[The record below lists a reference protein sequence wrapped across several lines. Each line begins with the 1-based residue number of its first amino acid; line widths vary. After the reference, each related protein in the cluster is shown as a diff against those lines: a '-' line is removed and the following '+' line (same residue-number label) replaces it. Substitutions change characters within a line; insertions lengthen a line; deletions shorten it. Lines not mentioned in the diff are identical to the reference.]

1 MTQADLDRDRK
12 QRRRARLGWAA
23 WSASAAFGAYFCMY
37 AFRKPF
43 TASTYSGATVWG
55 VGEKTALVTAQV
67 LGYTLSKLIGIRVVA
82 EMPPATRAR
91 AILALIAMAEL
102 ALVLFAVAP
111 SPWHVACLFLNGL
124 PLGMVFGLVLGF
136 LEGRRLTEAMT
147 AGLCASFILADGVTK
162 SVGTWLLEAGV
173 TPRWMP
179 ALAGL
184 IFVPMLLTCVGMLR
198 RIPPPDAADVASRSE
213 RTPMDR
219 RERAAMVRRYAPGLA
234 AIVGVYLVIT
244 IARSIR
250 ADFAPE
256 LWKGLGTTAVPS
268 TFASSELIV
277 ASGVLIA
284 TGLTSL
290 LANNRRAFFAAL
302 GLSGAG
308 AMLMLVALAGL
319 GRSWLGGYAFMVLMG
334 LGLYLPYVAIHTTVF
349 ERLIAM
355 TRERGNLG
363 FLMYLAD
370 SAGYLGYAAVM
381 VGGSFLPRHGDFL
394 RFYTAVSWLIAALAL
409 MGLALAWVY
418 FNRRGNAQATDG
430 AER

>member
-1 MTQADLDRDRK
+1 
-12 QRRRARLGWAA
+12 
-23 WSASAAFGAYFCMY
+23 MY

-43 TASTYSGATVWG
+43 TAATFPGGMVWG

-82 EMPPATRAR
+82 AMPPARRAS
-91 AILALIAMAEL
+91 AILVLIAMAEV

-124 PLGMVFGLVLGF
+124 PLGMVFGMVLGF

-147 AGLCASFILADGVTK
+147 AGLCASFIVADGVTK
-162 SVGTWLLEAGV
+162 SVGTWLLDCGV

-184 IFVPMLLTCVGMLR
+184 LFVPLLLAFVGMLA
-198 RIPPPDAADVASRSE
+198 RIPPPDADDVASRG
-213 RTPMDR
+213 
-219 RERAAMVRRYAPGLA
+219 ERAPMGRRDRSSMARRHAPGLA

-244 IARSIR
+244 VARSIR

-256 LWKGLGTTAVPS
+256 LWKGLGTAVVPS
-268 TFASSELIV
+268 TFATSELVV
-277 ASGVLIA
+277 AMGVLIA

-290 LANNRRAFFAAL
+290 VADNRRAFFASL
-302 GLSGAG
+302 GISGAG
-308 AMLMLVALAGL
+308 VSLMALALAGL
-319 GRSWLGGYAFMVLMG
+319 APSWLGGYAFMVLMG

-355 TRERGNLG
+355 TRDRGNLG

-370 SAGYLGYAAVM
+370 AAGYLGYAAVM
-381 VGGSFLPRHGDFL
+381 IGGSLLSHRGDFL
-394 RFYTAVSWLIAALAL
+394 RFYTAVSWLIAATALA
-409 MGLALAWVY
+409 GLAIAWTY
-418 FNRRGNAQATDG
+418 FDRRG